1 MGRENVTADSA
12 DEIVV
17 NGVKNLI
24 ISGKFSAG
32 NKLPTETQLM
42 ELLSVS
48 RSSVREGIKVLKTL
62 GLVKVIR
69 GDGTYVSEPD
79 NTALFQTLLLNFSLL
94 KPNIE
99 DVTEFREFLE
109 LSICRRVLLKA
120 TKEDIATLYS
130 QVDYYENCVN
140 SGLFSSDETGDMDI
154 DFHLLLGKMTHNG
167 LIYTLYKFI
176 MEYFRK
182 SVRKSHEVSRASIKR
197 HRNIL
202 NAIASKDIQKLEE
215 VIVGMGREWRENIE
229 KYSSSKGIEPT
240 SLLSPENSGRP

>member
-1 MGRENVTADSA
+1 MGKKNGMGDSA
-12 DEIVV
+12 NEIVV

-24 ISGKFSAG
+24 LSGKFSAG
-32 NKLPTETQLM
+32 SKLPTEAQLM
-42 ELLSVS
+42 ERFSVS

-79 NTALFQTLLLNFSLL
+79 NTALFQTLLLNFNLL
-94 KPNIE
+94 NPNIE

-109 LSICRRVLLKA
+109 LSVCRQVLLKA

-140 SGLFSSDETGDMDI
+140 SEIFSSDETGDMDI
-154 DFHLLLGKMTHNG
+154 EFHLLLGKMIHNG

-176 MEYFRK
+176 MEYFRR

-202 NAIASKDIQKLEE
+202 NAIESKNIKKLEDE
-215 VIVGMGREWRENIE
+215 IVGMGQEWRENIE
-229 KYSSSKGIEPT
+229 KYAASRGIEPT
-240 SLLSPENSGRP
+240 SLLTPCFN

>member
-1 MGRENVTADSA
+1 MGKKNVTGDSA

-17 NGVKNLI
+17 NGVINLI
-24 ISGKFSAG
+24 LSGKFSAG
-32 NKLPTETQLM
+32 SKLPTETQLM

-79 NTALFQTLLLNFSLL
+79 NTTLFQTLLLNFNLL
-94 KPNIE
+94 NPNLE
-99 DVTEFREFLE
+99 EVTEFREFLE
-109 LSICRRVLLKA
+109 LSVCRRVLLNA
-120 TKEDIATLYS
+120 TEGDIAMLYS
-130 QVDYYENCVN
+130 QVDYYENCIN
-140 SGLFSSDETGDMDI
+140 SGMFSSDETGDMDI
-154 DFHLLLGKMTHNG
+154 EFHLLLGKMTHNG

-176 MEYFRK
+176 MEYFRN

-202 NAIASKDIQKLEE
+202 NAIESKNMKKLEDE
-215 VIVGMGREWRENIE
+215 IVGMGREWRENIE
-229 KYSSSKGIEPT
+229 KYAGSQGIEPT
-240 SLLSPENSGRP
+240 SLLTPCFG

>member
-1 MGRENVTADSA
+1 MGKKNVTGDSA

-17 NGVKNLI
+17 NGVINLI
-24 ISGKFSAG
+24 LSGKFSAG
-32 NKLPTETQLM
+32 SKLPTETQLM

-79 NTALFQTLLLNFSLL
+79 NTTLFQTLLLNFNLL
-94 KPNIE
+94 NPNLE
-99 DVTEFREFLE
+99 EVTEFREFLE
-109 LSICRRVLLKA
+109 LSVCRRVLLNA
-120 TKEDIATLYS
+120 TEDDIAMLYS
-130 QVDYYENCVN
+130 QVDYYENCIN
-140 SGLFSSDETGDMDI
+140 SGMFSSDETGDMDI
-154 DFHLLLGKMTHNG
+154 EFHLLLGKMTHNG

-176 MEYFRK
+176 MEYFRN

-202 NAIASKDIQKLEE
+202 NAIESKNMKKLEDE
-215 VIVGMGREWRENIE
+215 IVGMGREWRENIE
-229 KYSSSKGIEPT
+229 KYAGSQGIEPT
-240 SLLSPENSGRP
+240 SLLTPCFG

>member
-1 MGRENVTADSA
+1 MSKKNVTSDSA
-12 DEIVV
+12 VEIVV
-17 NGVKNLI
+17 AGVKDLI
-24 ISGKFSAG
+24 LSGKFSAG
-32 NKLPTETQLM
+32 NKLPTEAQLM
-42 ELLSVS
+42 ERFSVS

-79 NTALFQTLLLNFSLL
+79 NTALFQTLLLNFNLL
-94 KPNIE
+94 NPNIE

-109 LSICRRVLLKA
+109 LSVCRQVLLKA
-120 TKEDIATLYS
+120 TEEDIATLYS

-154 DFHLLLGKMTHNG
+154 EFHLLLGKMTHNG

-202 NAIASKDIQKLEE
+202 NAIESKDMKKLEDE
-215 VIVGMGREWRENIE
+215 IIGMGQEWRENIE
-229 KYSSSKGIEPT
+229 KYAGARGIEPT
-240 SLLSPENSGRP
+240 SLLTPCFS